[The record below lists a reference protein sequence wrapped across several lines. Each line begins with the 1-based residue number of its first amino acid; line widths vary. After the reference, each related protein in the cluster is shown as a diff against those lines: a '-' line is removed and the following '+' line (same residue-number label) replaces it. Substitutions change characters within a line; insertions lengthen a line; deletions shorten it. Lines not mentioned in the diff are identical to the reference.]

1 MKHFLTLIMIIIAS
15 ITSYSQIRSESLV
28 VNVSDS
34 MVVAHLRNL
43 PKMAQAVILTKDL
56 VDHGYE
62 LKVPDY
68 GLYPTHF
75 QSFESALNEFKE
87 RLEDEI
93 WKFEK

>member
-1 MKHFLTLIMIIIAS
+1 MKHFLTLMMIIIAS
-15 ITSYSQIRSESLV
+15 ITSYSQISLESFHI
-28 VNVSDS
+28 NIPDS
-34 MVVAHLRNL
+34 VIIANMRDL
-43 PKMAQAVILTKDL
+43 PEIAQTMILAQYL
-56 VDHGYE
+56 VDHGYT
-62 LKVPDY
+62 LNIPDY